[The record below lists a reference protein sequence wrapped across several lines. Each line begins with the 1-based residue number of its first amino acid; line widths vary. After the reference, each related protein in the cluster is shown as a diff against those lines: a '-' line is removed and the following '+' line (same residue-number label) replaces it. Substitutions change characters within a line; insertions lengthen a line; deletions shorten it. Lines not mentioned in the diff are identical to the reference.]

1 MKKILVSLFLILT
14 FTAGLLL
21 GSCAEPQVKT
31 TVTLTIKVGE
41 HVFVNAESVTVSTAP
56 DNANGPSV
64 LDVIKAYMDAHTNI
78 NVQISETS
86 LTRFGM
92 YYETTYKDVDYY
104 WQYTINGEEPEGGK
118 ASTNYVKSDDVVEYR
133 LVAMVSTENGKVVV
147 SDYDTES
154 GVFENDLYQE
164 SSDTEE

>member
-14 FTAGLLL
+14 LTAGLLL

-31 TVTLTIKVGE
+31 TVTLTVKVGE
-41 HVFVNAESVTVSTAP
+41 YTLVNAESITVSTAP

-64 LDVIKAYMDAHTNI
+64 LDVVKAYMDAHTNI
-78 NVQISETS
+78 NIQISETS
-86 LTRFGM
+86 LTRFTM
-92 YYETTYKDVDYY
+92 YYETTYQDIDYY

-118 ASTNYVKSDDVVEYR
+118 ASTNYVKADDLVEYR
-133 LVAMVSTENGKVVV
+133 LVAMSTDANGKVVV

-154 GVFENDLYQE
+154 NIFEEELSEEN
-164 SSDTEE
+164 SDAEE

>member
-14 FTAGLLL
+14 LTASLLL

-31 TVTLTIKVGE
+31 TVTLTVKVGE
-41 HVFVNAESVTVSTAP
+41 YTLVNAESITVSTAP

-86 LTRFGM
+86 LTRFAM

-104 WQYTINGEEPEGGK
+104 WSYTINGEEPESGK
-118 ASTNYVKSDDVVEYR
+118 ASTNYVKADDVVEYR
-133 LVAMVSTENGKVVV
+133 LVAMTSTEDGKVVV

-154 GVFENDLYQE
+154 GVFEEELAEKD
-164 SSDTEE
+164 SDAEE